1 MYGNANLASDNRNI
15 ICISRNSFNC
25 VFPSPLFPYLL
36 IYASLESQACVIPE
50 RTITDRQMSPTRM
63 SHIDRLKIVIIECSF
78 NFVNEWP
85 LYPGQECVCAKSES
99 SSLHKRK
106 KHTKEKEKKRE
117 SITHFQTTRLY
128 ALTLFSLSIHYYM
141 TKREINESKNSQKQK
156 STAAGTESEA
166 SFEKSIYKPKIGP
179 SMFFPIYCPL

>member
-1 MYGNANLASDNRNI
+1 MG
-15 ICISRNSFNC
+15 
-25 VFPSPLFPYLL
+25 
-36 IYASLESQACVIPE
+36 
-50 RTITDRQMSPTRM
+50 PTRM

-128 ALTLFSLSIHYYM
+128 ALTLFYRSIHWYM
-141 TKREINESKNSQKQK
+141 IK
-156 STAAGTESEA
+156 
-166 SFEKSIYKPKIGP
+166 EK
-179 SMFFPIYCPL
+179 